1 MMPTLII
8 TLGLT
13 LSSPALAATVYTHCK
28 VNEMVVYSCATGSRI
43 LSICASPDISKNQ
56 GYLQYRYGLKGKLEL
71 VYPETFQHP
80 AGLFKPGNLM
90 FSGGGGTYLQFN
102 TGGYTYTVFSAVGKW
117 GKAVSLHARQPG
129 PACEALRA

>member
-43 LSICASPDISKNQ
+43 LSICASP
-56 GYLQYRYGLKGKLEL
+56 
-71 VYPETFQHP
+71 FQRTRV
-80 AGLFKPGNLM
+80 
-90 FSGGGGTYLQFN
+90 TYN
-102 TGGYTYTVFSAVGKW
+102 IAMD
-117 GKAVSLHARQPG
+117 
-129 PACEALRA
+129 